1 MFLLLAYLASRC
13 IKLSHWTPSRLYGG
27 TVSPPAQGSLQACPT
42 KAGLPAL
49 RFHFWRVPSRIR
61 WVVCPFDLPQAKQGW
76 FLVQSPFLKGRRAIC
91 PHLWLGN
98 LPKSSLTRSAT
109 NIVSRVPPD
118 TPLSSASGELVAG
131 SRTTQGGGLGGI
143 TSTDSCIE
151 HHHPVNHKF
160 IPIEMCSQGF
170 RRLPITVSRG

>member
-1 MFLLLAYLASRC
+1 MFLLLAYLVSRC

-49 RFHFWRVPSRIR
+49 RFHFWRVPSRIG

-76 FLVQSPFLKGRRAIC
+76 FLVQSPFLKGKRAIC

-98 LPKSSLTRSAT
+98 LPKSSLFHACLPTLLSAQRPG
-109 NIVSRVPPD
+109 NWLPEVAPPKVVAWQ
-118 TPLSSASGELVAG
+118 PAERRASPAQIPASS
-131 SRTTQGGGLGGI
+131 TTTL
-143 TSTDSCIE
+143 
-151 HHHPVNHKF
+151 
-160 IPIEMCSQGF
+160 
-170 RRLPITVSRG
+170 